1 MPLTSAQMNL
11 SFKQFTTYLTLLSI
25 GGGAGWLGNQ
35 YLQAQNQANS
45 TSIIPV
51 VRPLPS
57 NSLPSIPENRI
68 VERSSPNFIAEAA
81 ERVGAAVVRIDASRK
96 VTSEEPG
103 TFNNPLLKR
112 FLAIACQNQI
122 SGFVR
127 VRDRGLF

>member
-1 MPLTSAQMNL
+1 MNL

-112 FLAIACQNQI
+112 FFGDRLPEPDQRIRQGTG
-122 SGFVR
+122 SGFILSP
-127 VRDRGLF
+127 D